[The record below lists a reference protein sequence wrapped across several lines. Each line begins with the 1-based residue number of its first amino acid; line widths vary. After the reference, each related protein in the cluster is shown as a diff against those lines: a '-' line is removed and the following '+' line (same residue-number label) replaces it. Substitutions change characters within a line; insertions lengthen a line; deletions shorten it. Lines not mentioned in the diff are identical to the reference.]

1 MEKKLNSDNDT
12 MEKLV
17 YDDTWYEIIKS
28 RKHIRISGEL
38 PVDPDKVRKD
48 QPENAWEILVRDD
61 INIES
66 NSQFVHETMASPS
79 LTLHHPNDI
88 YIYPG
93 DKQKAESIRQN
104 YGTFVLSSS
113 AKSSKNLK
121 RHWDKEP
128 LTKSEYSWKE
138 FLNRYHIGEE
148 IPSNSLIIIDRYLF
162 SPNEGM
168 DYRNGIR
175 NLRAI
180 LDELLP
186 KTFSDEYQIMLI
198 FDDTKFATPNKEKQL
213 VREGRLKE
221 FNECKLREVVKAIQF
236 IKKDIRPYVPII
248 EILTINSEAG
258 HEIYSE
264 THDRRIISSYFSIKA
279 TRGFSA
285 FLPEEAS
292 KYEIIY
298 SGPNYATWK
307 QQLNFDSIYANIDNE
322 DQDKK
327 SLPIHSNENTISE
340 IKKYI
345 SGLKGE
351 EKGFKY
357 IYNGNYRC
365 HISEL
370 RNRLLQES

>member
-1 MEKKLNSDNDT
+1 MVKKLNSDNDT

-17 YDDTWYEIIKS
+17 YDETWYEIIKS
-28 RKHIRISGEL
+28 RNHIRISGEL
-38 PVDPDKVRKD
+38 PVDPDKQVKD
-48 QPENAWEILVRDD
+48 QPENAWEILVRDH

-66 NSQFVHETMASPS
+66 SSQFVHDTMVSPG
-79 LTLHHPNDI
+79 LTLQHPNDI

-93 DKQKAESIRQN
+93 DKQKAESIRQS

-113 AKSSKNLK
+113 ARSSKNL
-121 RHWDKEP
+121 RRYWYEVP
-128 LTKSEYSWKE
+128 LAKSEYSWKE
-138 FLNRYHIGEE
+138 FLDRFHVGEE

-175 NLRAI
+175 NLYAI

-186 KTFSDEYQIMLI
+186 KTFSDEYQILLI
-198 FDDTKFATPNKEKQL
+198 FDDTKFATPNLAKKL
-213 VREGRLKE
+213 TPRELKE
-221 FNECKLREVVKAIQF
+221 FNERGLKFVVKEIQD
-236 IKKDIRPYVPII
+236 IKKRIRSYIPTI
-248 EILTINSEAG
+248 EILTINSQAG

-264 THDRRIISSYFSIKA
+264 THDRRLISNYFSIDA

-285 FLPEEAS
+285 FLPEEDH
-292 KYEIIY
+292 KKEIIY

-307 QQLNFDSIYANIDNE
+307 QKLNFESIYAHIENS
-322 DQDKK
+322 DQGRT

-345 SGLKGE
+345 SGLRGD

-357 IYNGNYRC
+357 ICNGNNRC

-370 RNRLLQES
+370 RNRLLQ

>member
-1 MEKKLNSDNDT
+1 MVKKLNCDNDT
-12 MEKLV
+12 LENLV

-28 RKHIRISGEL
+28 RNHVRISGEM
-38 PVDPDKVRKD
+38 PIDPKEVIKD
-48 QPENAWEILVRDD
+48 EPKDAWETLVRDS

-66 NSQFVHETMASPS
+66 NSQFVHETMDSLN
-79 LTLHHPNDI
+79 LTLQHPNDI

-93 DKQKAESIRQN
+93 SRQQAESARKC

-128 LTKSEYSWKE
+128 LAKSEYSWKE
-138 FLNRYHIGEE
+138 FLNRFHVGEE
-148 IPSNSLIIIDRYLF
+148 IPSNALIIIDRYLF

-175 NLRAI
+175 NLYAI

-186 KTFSDEYQIMLI
+186 KTFSEDYQILLI
-198 FDDTKFATPNKEKQL
+198 FDDTKFATPKKEKQL
-213 VREGRLKE
+213 TREELKE
-221 FNECKLREVVKAIQF
+221 FNERGLKFVVKAIKLI
-236 IKKDIRPYVPII
+236 IKDLRPYIPTI

-264 THDRRIISSYFSIKA
+264 THDRRIISNYFSISS

-285 FLPEEAS
+285 FLPERDSRE
-292 KYEIIY
+292 EIFY

-307 QQLNFDSIYANIDNE
+307 QKLNFESIYAHIDNE

-327 SLPIHSNENTISE
+327 SLPIHSNENTIVE

-345 SGLKGE
+345 SGLKGN

-357 IYNGNYRC
+357 IYNGDYRC
-365 HISEL
+365 HVLEI
-370 RNRLLQES
+370 RNRLLR